1 MAFSTSSIAAIKG
14 DTGDQ
19 GPAGTNGTDGA
30 AATKAVGTVSTGA
43 AGSSATVT
51 NSGSSSAATFDFS
64 IPQGAAGSVDT
75 ATDYTWT
82 NSNRATP
89 VGENDGS
96 FDLDNGQNFT
106 CTPSAAVTLTF
117 TSDTS
122 GSGALSSTQ
131 SGQSG
136 FILLDNGGAAKAHQS
151 ASTTFHDADFLTTI
165 GGTGKYLI
173 SYLCD
178 GTNVYCS
185 TTKAL
190 T

>member
-1 MAFSTSSIAAIKG
+1 MAFSSSKITAI
-14 DTGDQ
+14 TGATGAQGPQGNDGPT
-19 GPAGTNGTDGA
+19 GPAGTVN
-30 AATKAVGTVSTGA
+30 
-43 AGSSATVT
+43 
-51 NSGSSSAATFDFS
+51 
-64 IPQGAAGSVDT
+64 T
-75 ATDYTWT
+75 ATDYAWT
-82 NSNRATP
+82 GSNRATP
-89 VGENDGS
+89 VAENDGS

-122 GSGALSSTQ
+122 GGGSGALSSTQ

-136 FILLDNGGAAKAHQS
+136 FILLDNGSAAKVHNS

-185 TTKAL
+185 TTKVL

>member
-1 MAFSTSSIAAIKG
+1 MPFNSSKITTI
-14 DTGDQ
+14 TGATGAQ
-19 GPAGTNGTDGA
+19 GPAGNDGA
-30 AATKAVGTVSTGA
+30 DGA
-43 AGSSATVT
+43 DGAQG
-51 NSGSSSAATFDFS
+51 
-64 IPQGAAGSVDT
+64 PQGPAGSVDT

-82 NSNRATP
+82 GSNRATP
-89 VGENDGS
+89 ISDADGS
-96 FDLDNGQNFT
+96 FDLDAGQNFT

-117 TSDTS
+117 TSG
-122 GSGALSSTQ
+122 GSALSSTQ

-136 FILLDNGGAAKAHQS
+136 FILLDNGSGAKAHTS

-185 TTKAL
+185 TTKVL

>member
-14 DTGDQ
+14 DTGATGATGPQ
-19 GPAGTNGTDGA
+19 G
-30 AATKAVGTVSTGA
+30 ATGSTGA
-43 AGSSATVT
+43 T
-51 NSGSSSAATFDFS
+51 
-64 IPQGAAGSVDT
+64 GSVNT

-82 NSNRATP
+82 GSNRATP
-89 VGENDGS
+89 VSDADGS
-96 FDLDNGQNFT
+96 FDLDAGQNFT

-117 TSDTS
+117 TSG
-122 GSGALSSTQ
+122 GSALGSTQ

-136 FILLDNGGAAKAHQS
+136 FILLDNGGGAKAHTS

>member
-14 DTGDQ
+14 DTGAQ
-19 GPAGTNGTDGA
+19 GPAGNDGA
-30 AATKAVGTVSTGA
+30 TGA
-43 AGSSATVT
+43 EG
-51 NSGSSSAATFDFS
+51 
-64 IPQGAAGSVDT
+64 PQGATGTVNT

-82 NSNRATP
+82 GSNRATP
-89 VGENDGS
+89 VSDADGS
-96 FDLDNGQNFT
+96 FDLDAGQNFT

-117 TSDTS
+117 TSG
-122 GSGALSSTQ
+122 GSALGSTQ

-136 FILLDNGGAAKAHQS
+136 FILLDNSGGAKAHTS

>member
-1 MAFSTSSIAAIKG
+1 MAFSSSKITAITGATGAQGPQGNQG
-14 DTGDQ
+14 DT
-19 GPAGTNGTDGA
+19 GPAGTVN
-30 AATKAVGTVSTGA
+30 
-43 AGSSATVT
+43 
-51 NSGSSSAATFDFS
+51 
-64 IPQGAAGSVDT
+64 T
-75 ATDYTWT
+75 ATDYAWT
-82 NSNRATP
+82 GSNRATP
-89 VGENDGS
+89 VPENDGS

-122 GSGALSSTQ
+122 GGGSGALSSTQ

-136 FILLDNGGAAKAHQS
+136 FILLDNGGAAKAHTS

-185 TTKAL
+185 TTKVL

>member
-1 MAFSTSSIAAIKG
+1 MSFSSSKITAI
-14 DTGDQ
+14 TGATGAQ
-19 GPAGTNGTDGA
+19 GPAGNDGA
-30 AATKAVGTVSTGA
+30 DGATGPEG
-43 AGSSATVT
+43 
-51 NSGSSSAATFDFS
+51 
-64 IPQGAAGSVDT
+64 PAGSVNT
-75 ATDYTWT
+75 ATDYAWT
-82 NSNRATP
+82 GSNRATP
-89 VGENDGS
+89 VAENDGS

-122 GSGALSSTQ
+122 GGGSGALSSTQ

-136 FILLDNGGAAKAHQS
+136 FILLDNGGGAKSHQS
-151 ASTTFHDADFLTTI
+151 AATTFHDSDFLTTI
-165 GGTGKYLI
+165 SGTGKYLI

-185 TTKAL
+185 TTKVL

>member
-1 MAFSTSSIAAIKG
+1 MPFNSSKITTI
-14 DTGDQ
+14 TGATGAQ
-19 GPAGTNGTDGA
+19 GPAGNDGA
-30 AATKAVGTVSTGA
+30 DGA
-43 AGSSATVT
+43 QG
-51 NSGSSSAATFDFS
+51 
-64 IPQGAAGSVDT
+64 PQGPAGSVDT

-82 NSNRATP
+82 GSNRATP
-89 VGENDGS
+89 ISDADGS
-96 FDLDNGQNFT
+96 FDLDAGQNFT

-117 TSDTS
+117 TSG
-122 GSGALSSTQ
+122 GSALSSTQ

-136 FILLDNGGAAKAHQS
+136 FILLDNGGAAKAHTS
-151 ASTTFHDADFLTTI
+151 DSTTFHDADFLTTI

-185 TTKAL
+185 TTKVL

>member
-14 DTGDQ
+14 DTGAQ
-19 GPAGTNGTDGA
+19 GPAGNDGA
-30 AATKAVGTVSTGA
+30 DGATGA
-43 AGSSATVT
+43 TGETGAT
-51 NSGSSSAATFDFS
+51 
-64 IPQGAAGSVDT
+64 GSVNT

-89 VGENDGS
+89 VPENDGS
-96 FDLDNGQNFT
+96 FDLDDGQNFT

-117 TSDTS
+117 TSES
-122 GSGALSSTQ
+122 SGALSSTQ

-136 FILLDNGGAAKAHQS
+136 FILLDNASAAKAHLS
-151 ASTTFHDADFLTTI
+151 AATTFHDADFLTTI

-185 TTKAL
+185 TTKVL

>member
-14 DTGDQ
+14 ATGDQ
-19 GPAGTNGTDGA
+19 GPAGTDGA
-30 AATKAVGTVSTGA
+30 AATIAVGSVSTGA

-51 NSGSSSAATFDFS
+51 NSGSSSAATFDFA
-64 IPQGAAGSVDT
+64 IPQGAEGSVNT

-89 VGENDGS
+89 VPENDGS
-96 FDLDNGQNFT
+96 FDLDAGQNFT

-131 SGQSG
+131 SGQTG
-136 FILLDNGGAAKAHQS
+136 FILLDNASAAKAHQ
-151 ASTTFHDADFLTTI
+151 AAATTFHDADFLTTI

-185 TTKAL
+185 TTKVL

>member
-1 MAFSTSSIAAIKG
+1 MAFSSSKITAI
-14 DTGDQ
+14 TGATGAQ
-19 GPAGTNGTDGA
+19 GPAGNDGA
-30 AATKAVGTVSTGA
+30 DGA
-43 AGSSATVT
+43 DGAQG
-51 NSGSSSAATFDFS
+51 
-64 IPQGAAGSVDT
+64 PQGPAGSVNT

-82 NSNRATP
+82 GSNRATP
-89 VGENDGS
+89 AGENDGS

-122 GSGALSSTQ
+122 GGGSGALSSTQ

-136 FILLDNGGAAKAHQS
+136 FILLDNGSTAKAHTS
-151 ASTTFHDADFLTTI
+151 ASTTFHDAEFLTTI

-185 TTKAL
+185 TTKVL

>member
-1 MAFSTSSIAAIKG
+1 MAFSSSKITTITGA
-14 DTGDQ
+14 TGDQ
-19 GPAGTNGTDGA
+19 GPQGNQGD
-30 AATKAVGTVSTGA
+30 TG
-43 AGSSATVT
+43 
-51 NSGSSSAATFDFS
+51 
-64 IPQGAAGSVDT
+64 PAGSVNT
-75 ATDYTWT
+75 ATDYAWT
-82 NSNRATP
+82 GSNRATP
-89 VGENDGS
+89 VAENDGS

-122 GSGALSSTQ
+122 GGGSGALSSTQ

-136 FILLDNGGAAKAHQS
+136 FILLDNGSGAKSHQS
-151 ASTTFHDADFLTTI
+151 AATTFHDADFLTTI
-165 GGTGKYLI
+165 SGTGKYLI

-185 TTKAL
+185 TTKVL

>member
-14 DTGDQ
+14 ETGAQ
-19 GPAGTNGTDGA
+19 GPAGNDGA
-30 AATKAVGTVSTGA
+30 AGA
-43 AGSSATVT
+43 AGETGPAGTV
-51 NSGSSSAATFDFS
+51 N
-64 IPQGAAGSVDT
+64 T

-106 CTPSAAVTLTF
+106 CTPSAAVALTF
-117 TSDTS
+117 TSDTSGS

-136 FILLDNGGAAKAHQS
+136 FILLDNGGAAKAHTS

-185 TTKAL
+185 TTKLL